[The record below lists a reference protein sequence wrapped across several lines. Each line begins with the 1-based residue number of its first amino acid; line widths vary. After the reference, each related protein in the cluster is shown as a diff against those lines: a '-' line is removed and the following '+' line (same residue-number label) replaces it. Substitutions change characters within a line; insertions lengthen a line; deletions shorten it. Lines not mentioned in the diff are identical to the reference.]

1 MRSAEYALIVIIGLV
16 IIYLFVLTP
25 VQEAANSLN
34 NSAILIAEASD
45 VR

>member
-1 MRSAEYALIVIIGLV
+1 MRSAEYALIILIGLV

-25 VQEAANSLN
+25 IQKAAKSLN

-45 VR
+45 VH